1 MANVR
6 LTCPACNAELEIGAE
21 HLGQEIECGNC
32 LRPFVAEVPRDRSER
47 RRQRDEDDDDDRP
60 SRRRRTR
67 RSPSYDDDFD
77 YNPERTSGAS
87 GVAVAALVLGILSFP
102 LLCCCHL
109 NVPVA
114 IAGIVCGILGLQK
127 NSQSRGMALA
137 GLILSILS
145 LVASVGLVAVG
156 VGLNMFNP
164 NNPGQFK
171 FGN

>member
-32 LRPFVAEVPRDRSER
+32 LRPFVAEAPRDRSER

-60 SRRRRTR
+60 TRRRR
-67 RSPSYDDDFD
+67 RSRSYDDDFD
-77 YNPERTSGAS
+77 YNPERTSAGAS
-87 GVAVAALVLGILSFP
+87 GVAVASLVLGILSMP
-102 LLCCCHL
+102 MICCCHL

-114 IAGIVCGILGLQK
+114 IAGIVCGILGMQK

-145 LVASVGLVAVG
+145 LVASVGFVAVG